1 MSPREFTVFVP
12 SKANLSYFAFASRED
27 ATRPALRF
35 LRPLESASSPAF
47 PPRPSS
53 PSSSSDEDAAGR
65 FRTFALAPAPRFL
78 NPNDFAPP
86 VVVVVVVVV
95 VASSSPTSPM
105 TRERHAT
112 SRRVASSR
120 VLELRL
126 GSARLESSESL
137 T

>member
-86 VVVVVVVVV
+86 VVVVVVVLT
-95 VASSSPTSPM
+95 SSSPTSPM
-105 TRERHAT
+105 TRERRVA
-112 SRRVASSR
+112 SRRVASRR

-126 GSARLESSESL
+126 ASARLESSESL